1 MIIYPAMDLI
11 DGKVVRLKQGDF
23 RQKVIYE
30 NNPIKQAKAFKDAG
44 ATHLHII
51 DLDGAKLGSPKN
63 IQIITKIK
71 KETGLFIQVGGGLRD
86 EKNIISLLECGI
98 DRLILGSYALMFPK
112 ETKRLNETYPN
123 RLLIAVDA
131 KDGVVTYNGWQ
142 QKSLYTL
149 ETYLKD
155 LQADGYKN
163 VMITDISKDGMLEGI
178 DVKHYDKI
186 AKAFPQM
193 NIIASGGVT
202 ALEEVKAFKKTK
214 VSGLIIGVALYQDIF
229 TLEEAITC

>member
-1 MIIYPAMDLI
+1 MDLI
-11 DGKVVRLKQGDF
+11 GGNVVRLKQGDF
-23 RQKVIYE
+23 QQKVIYE

-51 DLDGAKLGSPKN
+51 DLDGAQSGSPKN
-63 IQIITKIK
+63 IQIIAKIK

-86 EKNIISLLECGI
+86 EKNIISLLESGI
-98 DRLILGSYALMFPK
+98 DRVILGSYALMFPK

-131 KDGVVTYNGWQ
+131 KDGVVAYNGWQ

-149 ETYLKD
+149 EGYLND
-155 LQADGYKN
+155 LQKDGFKN
-163 VMITDISKDGMLEGI
+163 VMVTDISKDGMLEGI
-178 DVKHYDKI
+178 DVNYYVTL
-186 AKAFPQM
+186 AQAFPQL

-202 ALEEVKAFKKTK
+202 SLDEIKAFKKSR
-214 VSGLIIGVALYQDIF
+214 VSGVIIGVALYQDIF
-229 TLEEAITC
+229 TLEEAIIC

>member
-1 MIIYPAMDLI
+1 MDLI

-23 RQKVIYE
+23 EQKVIYE
-30 NNPIKQAKAFKDAG
+30 NDPIKQAKAFQDAG

-63 IQIITKIK
+63 IQIMLNIK

-86 EKNIISLLECGI
+86 EKNIISLLESGI
-98 DRLILGSYALMFPK
+98 DRVILGSYALMFPK
-112 ETKRLNETYPN
+112 ETKRLNDTYPN
-123 RLLIAVDA
+123 RVLIAVDVI
-131 KDGVVTYNGWQ
+131 DGIVTYNGWQ

-149 ETYLKD
+149 EAYLSD
-155 LQADGYKN
+155 LQKDGIKD
-163 VMITDISKDGMLEGI
+163 VMITDISKDGMLDGI
-178 DVKHYDKI
+178 DVNHYDTL
-186 AKAFPQM
+186 ACAFPEL

-202 ALEEVKAFKKTK
+202 ALDEIKAFKKSR
-214 VSGLIIGVALYQDIF
+214 VYGVIIGVALYQDIF

>member
-11 DGKVVRLKQGDF
+11 DGNVVRLKQGDF
-23 RQKVIYE
+23 NQKIIYE
-30 NNPIKQAKAFKDAG
+30 HDPVKQAKAFKDAG

-51 DLDGAKLGSPKN
+51 DLDGAKIGSPKN
-63 IQIITKIK
+63 LKVILNIK

-86 EKNIISLLECGI
+86 EKKIIALLESGI
-98 DRLILGSYALMFPK
+98 DRVILGSFALMFPK

-123 RLLIAVDA
+123 RLLIAVDT

-149 ETYLKD
+149 ASYLED
-155 LQADGYKN
+155 LQKDGFKD
-163 VMITDISKDGMLEGI
+163 VMVTDISKDGMLQGI
-178 DVKHYDKI
+178 DISLYDTLSIKYP
-186 AKAFPQM
+186 KL

-202 ALEEVKAFKKTK
+202 SLNEIKAFKKTP
-214 VSGLIIGVALYQDIF
+214 VSGVIIGVALYQDIF
-229 TLEEAITC
+229 TLEEALSC

>member
-11 DGKVVRLKQGDF
+11 GGKVVRLKQGDF
-23 RQKVIYE
+23 QQKVIYE
-30 NNPIKQAKAFKDAG
+30 NNPIKQAKAFKDEG

-86 EKNIISLLECGI
+86 EKNIISLLESGI
-98 DRLILGSYALMFPK
+98 DRVILGSYALMFPK
-112 ETKRLNETYPN
+112 ETKRLNETYPD

>member
-11 DGKVVRLKQGDF
+11 GGKVVRLKQGDF
-23 RQKVIYE
+23 QQKVIYE

-86 EKNIISLLECGI
+86 EKNIISLLESGI
-98 DRLILGSYALMFPK
+98 DRVILGSYALMFPK
-112 ETKRLNETYPN
+112 ETKRLNETYPD

>member
-11 DGKVVRLKQGDF
+11 GGKVVRLKQGDF
-23 RQKVIYE
+23 QQKVIYE

-63 IQIITKIK
+63 IQIITNIK
-71 KETGLFIQVGGGLRD
+71 KATGLFIQVGGGLRD
-86 EKNIISLLECGI
+86 EKNIISLLESGI
-98 DRLILGSYALMFPK
+98 DRVILGSYALMFPK
-112 ETKRLNETYPN
+112 ETKRLNETYPD

-149 ETYLKD
+149 EAYLKD
-155 LQADGYKN
+155 LRLDGYKN

>member
-11 DGKVVRLKQGDF
+11 DGNVVRLKQGDF
-23 RQKVIYE
+23 NQKVIYE
-30 NNPIKQAKAFKDAG
+30 KDPIKQAKVFQASG

-63 IQIITKIK
+63 LKVILNIK

-86 EKNIISLLECGI
+86 EKKIISLLESGI
-98 DRLILGSYALMFPK
+98 DRVILGSFALMFPK
-112 ETKRLNETYPN
+112 ETKRLNDTYPS
-123 RLLIAVDA
+123 RLLIAVDT

-149 ETYLKD
+149 EAYLSD
-155 LQADGYKN
+155 LQKDGFKD
-163 VMITDISKDGMLEGI
+163 VMVTDISKDGMLEGI
-178 DVKHYDKI
+178 DITLYETLSIKY
-186 AKAFPQM
+186 PNL

-202 ALEEVKAFKKTK
+202 SLSEIKAFKKTR
-214 VSGLIIGVALYQDIF
+214 VSGVIIGVALYQDIF

>member
-23 RQKVIYE
+23 QQKVIYE

-86 EKNIISLLECGI
+86 EKNIISLLESGI
-98 DRLILGSYALMFPK
+98 DRVILGSYALMFPK
-112 ETKRLNETYPN
+112 ETKKLNETYPD

-186 AKAFPQM
+186 AEAFPQM

-229 TLEEAITC
+229 TLEEAISC

>member
-11 DGKVVRLKQGDF
+11 GGKVVRLKQGDF

-86 EKNIISLLECGI
+86 EKNIISLLESGI
-98 DRLILGSYALMFPK
+98 DRVILGSYALMFPK
-112 ETKRLNETYPN
+112 ETKRLNETYPD
-123 RLLIAVDA
+123 RLIIAVDA

-186 AKAFPQM
+186 AEAFPQM

-229 TLEEAITC
+229 TLEEAISC

>member
-23 RQKVIYE
+23 EQKVIYE
-30 NNPIKQAKAFKDAG
+30 NDPIKQAKAFKDAG

-63 IQIITKIK
+63 IQIMLNIK

-86 EKNIISLLECGI
+86 EKNIISLLESGI
-98 DRLILGSYALMFPK
+98 DRVILGSFALMFPK

-123 RLLIAVDA
+123 RVLIAVDV
-131 KDGVVTYNGWQ
+131 KDGIVTYNGWQ

-149 ETYLKD
+149 EVYLND
-155 LQADGYKN
+155 LQKDGFKN
-163 VMITDISKDGMLEGI
+163 VMITDISKDGMLDGI
-178 DVKHYDKI
+178 DVNRYDKL
-186 AKAFPQM
+186 AHTFPQL

-202 ALEEVKAFKKTK
+202 TLDEVKAFKKSS
-214 VSGLIIGVALYQDIF
+214 VSGVIIGVALYQDIF

>member
-1 MIIYPAMDLI
+1 MIIYPAMDFI
-11 DGKVVRLKQGDF
+11 GGKVVRLKQGDF

-86 EKNIISLLECGI
+86 EKNIISLLESGI
-98 DRLILGSYALMFPK
+98 DRVILGSYALMFPK
-112 ETKRLNETYPN
+112 ETKRLNETYPD

>member
-23 RQKVIYE
+23 QQKVIYE
-30 NNPIKQAKAFKDAG
+30 NNPIKQAKVFKDAG

-86 EKNIISLLECGI
+86 EKNIISLLESGI
-98 DRLILGSYALMFPK
+98 DRVILGSYALMFPK
-112 ETKRLNETYPN
+112 ETKRLNETYPD

-202 ALEEVKAFKKTK
+202 TLEEVKVFKKTK

>member
-11 DGKVVRLKQGDF
+11 DGNVVRLKQGDF
-23 RQKVIYE
+23 NQKIIYE
-30 NNPIKQAKAFKDAG
+30 NDPIKQAKAFKDAG

-51 DLDGAKLGSPKN
+51 DLDGAKIGSPKN
-63 IQIITKIK
+63 LKVILNIK

-86 EKNIISLLECGI
+86 EKKIISLLESGI
-98 DRLILGSYALMFPK
+98 DRVILGSFALMFPK

-123 RLLIAVDA
+123 RILIAVDT

-149 ETYLKD
+149 ASYLED
-155 LQADGYKN
+155 LQKDGFKD
-163 VMITDISKDGMLEGI
+163 VMVTDISKDGMLQGI
-178 DVKHYDKI
+178 DITLYNTLSITYPKL
-186 AKAFPQM
+186 

-202 ALEEVKAFKKTK
+202 SLDEIKAFKKTP
-214 VSGLIIGVALYQDIF
+214 VSGVIIGVALYQDIF
-229 TLEEAITC
+229 TLEEALSC

>member
-11 DGKVVRLKQGDF
+11 DGNVVRLKQGDF
-23 RQKVIYE
+23 NQKVIYE
-30 NNPIKQAKAFKDAG
+30 KDPIKQAKVFQASG

-63 IQIITKIK
+63 LKMILNIK
-71 KETGLFIQVGGGLRD
+71 KETELFIQVGGGLRD
-86 EKNIISLLECGI
+86 EKKIISLLESGI
-98 DRLILGSYALMFPK
+98 DRVILGSFALMFPK
-112 ETKRLNETYPN
+112 ETKRLNDTYPS
-123 RLLIAVDA
+123 RLLIAVDT

-149 ETYLKD
+149 EAYLSD
-155 LQADGYKN
+155 LQKDGFKD
-163 VMITDISKDGMLEGI
+163 VMVTDISKDGMLEGI
-178 DVKHYDKI
+178 DITLYETLSIKY
-186 AKAFPQM
+186 PNL

-202 ALEEVKAFKKTK
+202 SLDEIKAFKKTR
-214 VSGLIIGVALYQDIF
+214 VSGVIIGVALYQDIF